1 MTILSKRQRQKQSKH
16 LKNYL
21 FKTRTTE
28 STKDVD
34 VIDIIDVVQTS
45 NSLKSLYINSV
56 TRVVVRNVNT
66 SIQLRG

>member
-28 STKDVD
+28 STKDVH
-34 VIDIIDVVQTS
+34 VIDIIDVAQTS
-45 NSLKSLYINSV
+45 NSLKNLYINSV

-66 SIQLRG
+66 